1 MAPRHDVPTTQ
12 RCGLIVPSLDAG
24 GLEEVVAMLATELPA
39 HGFETSVLCT
49 HRGGAIADRLQGAGV
64 SVTVAKG
71 SARQWRAWIKRTQ
84 PTVFSTHFVSLPAAA
99 LLAKWA
105 PIVETVHNTYL
116 WLSPKEWE
124 AQRATTA
131 LASAVV
137 AVSETVA
144 SYHQRTCGPLPAT
157 VIPNGV
163 QGSRLPDIARSDARE
178 RLNLGPDDMAFVHV
192 GRFCAQKNQLG
203 LVDALAEVVGEDAR
217 VHLLLV
223 GGQDDAGY
231 VDQVRA
237 RAGGLLTR
245 GAVRFI
251 APTPD
256 PAFVFAASDAFVSNS
271 FFEGWSL
278 AATEALWMGRPVILS
293 HCGGAREQTG
303 EDGRLG
309 YLVPNPGGDPATLA
323 LQQVQHPSAEVTTVN
338 RNAMQLAVRTLIAN
352 RAHWA
357 SRSDE
362 IAREA
367 RARWS
372 SERMAAEY
380 AAVLRAAAGA

>member
-1 MAPRHDVPTTQ
+1 MARRHEAPSTQ
-12 RCGLIVPSLDAG
+12 RCGLVVPSLDAG

-39 HGFETSVLCT
+39 LGFETSVLCT

-64 SVTVAKG
+64 SVTVADG
-71 SARQWRAWIKRTQ
+71 SPRQWRAWIKHTQ
-84 PTVFSTHFVSLPAAA
+84 PTVLSTHFVSLPAVT

-105 PIVETVHNTYL
+105 PVVETVHNTYL
-116 WLSPKEWE
+116 WLSPKEWD

-131 LASAVV
+131 LATGVV

-144 SYHQRTCGPLPAT
+144 SYHQRACGPLPAT

-163 QGSRLPDIARSDARE
+163 QGTRLSHIVRGDARE
-178 RLNLGPDDMAFVHV
+178 RLDLGTDDVVFVHV

-203 LVDALAEVVGEDAR
+203 LVDALAEVITEDAR
-217 VHLLLV
+217 VRLLLV

-237 RAGGLLTR
+237 CAGGLLTR

-256 PAFVFAASDAFVSNS
+256 PAHIFGAADAFVSNS

-323 LQQVQHPSAEVTTVN
+323 LQQVQHPSAEVTSVN
-338 RNAMQLAVRTLIAN
+338 RSAMQRAVRAFIAH

-357 SRSDE
+357 DRSDE

-372 SERMAAEY
+372 SERMAMEY
-380 AAVLRAAAGA
+380 ASVLRAAAGA